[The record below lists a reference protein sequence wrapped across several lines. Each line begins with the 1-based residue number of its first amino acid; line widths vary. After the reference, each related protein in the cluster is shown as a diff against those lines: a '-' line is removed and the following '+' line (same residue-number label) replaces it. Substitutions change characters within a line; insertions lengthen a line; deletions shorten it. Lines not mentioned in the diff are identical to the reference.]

1 MAAER
6 IIVVGAGAFGL
17 AASQELV
24 YRGFR
29 PVIVDPTGPTPHSL
43 AASRDISKV
52 VRSEYG
58 GDLAYTQM
66 AGQSMKRWLQW
77 NEQWGTVYHNTGI
90 TRLSSDMAQG
100 SFERQSVETAALAGI
115 ELEMLD
121 ATAIR
126 QRLPM
131 FNTERVHQG
140 FFNPQGG
147 YVEARKVL
155 EHLRDDLRQAKAE
168 WHIGK
173 SVAALVL
180 AQGRCQGVDLTDG
193 TRLEADHVLIA
204 AGAWTGL
211 LVPQMSQLAQ
221 ATAQPIFHLH
231 VENWDRYSPPQ
242 FSVVFPETETSGL
255 YALPLHPEEK
265 VVKVGL
271 HTQGR
276 KAHPLRTDRIV
287 QEQEVAHFRR
297 QMRQYAPELA
307 TSPIVYSRICLYHDT
322 RDFDFLID
330 RHPDI
335 GGLVVACG
343 GSGHG
348 FKFTP
353 VLGELIASRVEDVF
367 HPLARKFQWREPS
380 SAADH
385 GQSDRPAL
393 EDLQ

>member
-1 MAAER
+1 MSAER

-17 AASQELV
+17 AASQTLV
-24 YRGFR
+24 HQGFR
-29 PVIVDPTGPTPHSL
+29 PLIVDPTGPTPHSS

-58 GDLAYTQM
+58 DDLTYTRM
-66 AGQSMKRWLQW
+66 AQQAMEGWLQW

-90 TRLSSDMAQG
+90 TRLFSDLSPG
-100 SFERQSVETAALAGI
+100 SFEKQSVETAALAGI

-121 ATAIR
+121 AAVIK

-131 FNTERVHQG
+131 FDTERVRQG
-140 FFNPQGG
+140 FFNPHGG
-147 YVEARKVL
+147 YVEARRVL
-155 EHLRDDLRQAKAE
+155 QHLRNDLRQAETA
-168 WHIGK
+168 WYIGK
-173 SVAALVL
+173 TVAELVIVG
-180 AQGRCQGVDLTDG
+180 GRCRGVILADG
-193 TRLEADHVLIA
+193 TRLEADHVLVA

-211 LVPQMSQLAQ
+211 LVPQVSQLAA

-231 VENWDRYSPPQ
+231 VENWNRYSPPQ

-255 YALPLHPEEK
+255 YALPLHPAEK

-276 KAHPLRTDRIV
+276 TAHPLRTDRIV
-287 QEQEVAHFRR
+287 QEQEIAHFRR
-297 QMRQYAPELA
+297 QMSRYAPELA

-322 RDFDFLID
+322 ADFDFLID

-335 GGLVVACG
+335 DGLTVACG

-353 VLGELIASRVEDVF
+353 VLGDLIASRVTDVC
-367 HPLARKFQWREPS
+367 HPFARKFRWR
-380 SAADH
+380 A
-385 GQSDRPAL
+385 QSDAAANRKSQRPAL
-393 EDLQ
+393 EDL